1 MSSFALAVDYGTSNT
16 VAILRWPDGKTRP
29 LLFDG
34 SPLLPSAVHAMADGH
49 LATGRDALNS
59 AKLDPV
65 RFEPNPKRHVDEPE
79 LLLGDATVPVVAAV
93 GATLQRVADE
103 ARHVAGH
110 TMREIVMTHPAEW
123 GSTRRNVLVEAAR
136 RAGFNAPRLVPEPV
150 AAGLYFTAVLGQ
162 KVPAGS
168 CVVVYDLGAGT
179 FDASVVRRT
188 PNGFET
194 LAYHGL
200 DDVGGVD
207 LDELVVQQIGGVV
220 ATGHPEAWDRLSNPR
235 TASDRRSTRALRD
248 DARMLKERLS
258 REASAGLLVPI
269 LDRDLH
275 VTREELELGAR
286 PLIAQTVAVTTATIA
301 ASRVPREQI
310 AGLFLVG
317 GSTRMPLVATEL
329 HRATG
334 ITPTVLDQPELV
346 VAEGAL
352 VTDPAGGPAR
362 SVAPISA
369 APVSPYPVS
378 PGYTS
383 PAPASPAPARPAPAS
398 PPMVQRPMMPP
409 QQPIVAQRP
418 ITQPITPPAGMPQQP
433 MMPPV
438 GMPHQQSLAP
448 HPGMP
453 PQSAPLRP
461 FFPAGGRVPAV
472 FMTSTG
478 VIIGKAAARL
488 LWILPFFLGSILAFG
503 AVYEPTGNDDLG
515 IIPTLLIWAYSLIWI
530 GSSIV
535 RMVRAPSEPQ
545 RLIIDE
551 AGLTVFVQNRPIHI
565 PYSQVERIEV
575 RHRGF
580 FLRPTLLVVPRPGTG
595 LAVHPDLRNRITRDG
610 TAIRLADLRTLGAN
624 KNSVRAAIRQYHG
637 T

>member
-34 SPLLPSAVHAMADGH
+34 SPLLPSAVYAMVDGH

-103 ARHVAGH
+103 ARHVSGQAV
-110 TMREIVMTHPAEW
+110 REIVLTHPAEW
-123 GSTRRNVLVEAAR
+123 GATRRTVLVEAAR
-136 RAGFNAPRLVPEPV
+136 RAGFQAPRLVPEPV

-162 KVPAGS
+162 KVPPGS

-188 PNGFET
+188 AGGFET

-220 ATGHPEAWDRLSNPR
+220 ATGHPEAWDRLSTPR
-235 TASDRRSTRALRD
+235 TASDRRSARALRD

-258 REASAGLLVPI
+258 RESSAGLLVPI

-378 PGYTS
+378 PGYPNT
-383 PAPASPAPARPAPAS
+383 APVS
-398 PPMVQRPMMPP
+398 PPVVQRPMMP

-418 ITQPITPPAGMPQQP
+418 MTQPITPPVG
-433 MMPPV
+433 MPPV
-438 GMPHQQSLAP
+438 GL
-448 HPGMP
+448 P
-453 PQSAPLRP
+453 PQPAPLRP

-472 FMTSTG
+472 FLTSTG

-488 LWILPFFLGSILAFG
+488 LWLLPFFLGSILAFG

-515 IIPTLLIWAYSLIWI
+515 IIPTLLIWVYGLIWI
-530 GSSIV
+530 GSCIA

-565 PYSQVERIEV
+565 PYGEVERIEV

-580 FLRPTLLVVPRPGTG
+580 FLRPTLLVVPRPGSG
-595 LAVHPDLRNRITRDG
+595 LAAHPDLRNRLTRDG

-624 KNSVRAAIRQYHG
+624 KNSVRSAIRQYYG
-637 T
+637 A